1 MLDNIEVFDIYTGDN
16 VGKDEKSIAY
26 SLTFKDESR
35 TLNEDEVMQIFNKI
49 IGAVETKLKARVRD
63 K

>member
-26 SLTFKDESR
+26 SLTFKDDSR
-35 TLNEDEVMQIFNKI
+35 TLNEDEVIQVFNKI
-49 IGAVETKLKARVRD
+49 IKAVEDIGAELRD